1 MRGAIIIQK
10 MYIGLETSRCN
21 SLMMTAQRI
30 FVTDFFSGICI
41 ESPLKMADSDVT
53 NYFFSKTDIPGRRF
67 STGAVGRALIW
78 NVLASYCPLTFVALH
93 TA

>member
-30 FVTDFFSGICI
+30 FVTDFFSG
-41 ESPLKMADSDVT
+41 M
-53 NYFFSKTDIPGRRF
+53 YF
-67 STGAVGRALIW
+67 L
-78 NVLASYCPLTFVALH
+78 Y
-93 TA
+93 

>member
-30 FVTDFFSGICI
+30 FVTDFFFWHVI
-41 ESPLKMADSDVT
+41 
-53 NYFFSKTDIPGRRF
+53 F
-67 STGAVGRALIW
+67 
-78 NVLASYCPLTFVALH
+78 VLRVR
-93 TA
+93 